1 MENNTSLIE
10 KYVFGVDIGGTTV
23 KIGLLDM
30 DGHKIEVWEIPT
42 RTENNG
48 EKVLPD
54 IAEAIRKKMEE
65 RNIKDSQVVGV
76 GAGAPGPFGSD
87 GTIFKAVNLGW
98 SEFNMKDE
106 LHDLVKIPV
115 KCGNDANVAALGEYW
130 MGGGQGYKDMLMVTL
145 GTGVGGGIIHDG
157 KIFNGATGAGG
168 EIGHIHLVD
177 DEPNQCG
184 CGNHGCLEQY
194 ASATGAVLVM
204 TRVLEER
211 SEDSVL
217 RGKDFQCK
225 DIFDAAKNGDELA
238 KEALR
243 RYGEYLGKGLAMIA
257 STINPEIIVFGGG
270 VSKAGDILFDLV
282 RASFEKYVFPG
293 AKRTKFALAKL
304 GNDAGIYGAAKLV
317 LDSVNNQ

>member
-1 MENNTSLIE
+1 MENSLIE

-23 KIGLLDM
+23 KIGLLDV
-30 DGHKIEVWEIPT
+30 DGHKVEAWEIPT
-42 RTENNG
+42 RTEDNG
-48 EKVLPD
+48 IYILPD
-54 IAEAIRKKMEE
+54 IAEAIRKKMED
-65 RNIKDSQVVGV
+65 RGIKDSQVVGV
-76 GAGAPGPFGSD
+76 GAGAPGPFGDD
-87 GTIFKAVNLGW
+87 GTIFRAVNLGW
-98 SEFNMKDE
+98 SDFNMKDE
-106 LHDLVKIPV
+106 LHNLVKMPV

-217 RGKDFQCK
+217 RGKEFQCK

-317 LDSVNNQ
+317 LDSVNK

>member
-1 MENNTSLIE
+1 MENSLIE

-23 KIGLLDM
+23 KIGLLDV
-30 DGHKIEVWEIPT
+30 DGHKVEAWEIPT
-42 RTENNG
+42 RTEENG
-48 EKVLPD
+48 IYILPD
-54 IAEAIRKKMEE
+54 IAEAIRKKMED
-65 RNIKDSQVVGV
+65 RGIKDSQVVGV
-76 GAGAPGPFGSD
+76 GAGAPGPFGDD
-87 GTIFKAVNLGW
+87 GTIFRAVNLGW
-98 SEFNMKDE
+98 SDFNMKDE
-106 LHDLVKIPV
+106 LHNLVKMPV

-217 RGKDFQCK
+217 RGKEFQCK

-317 LDSVNNQ
+317 LDSVNK